1 MIFRQVAWMCFVAFL
16 VGHGL
21 SAKAEHSNSPN
32 ILLICIDDLR
42 PELGCYGGPADISPH
57 IDQFAKTAARFTNH
71 FVAVPTCGASRYAL
85 LTGHSPYRSG
95 FTAGNEA
102 FSQLQNKGQI
112 IPPTMPSILKERGY
126 HTIAI
131 GKISHSPDGRLFAYD
146 GSGDGRHEIP
156 DAWDELATPIGDWS
170 QNPWGNFF
178 AYANGHHREDGQG
191 HADLMQFTVEADD
204 DLPDGQMANAA
215 VQKLHELAD
224 STQPFFLAVGFYKPH
239 LPFVATRKDWQAVQD
254 WAVNLPI
261 GDKMS
266 SVHFHRSG
274 EFFRYEFP
282 FPKVRPLPNDSCRQA
297 ILAYWAC
304 VRYVDRQVGKVLASL
319 QQSGLDASTSVI
331 LWSDH
336 GWFLGEGQLWGKHAP
351 LELALRSPLLI
362 RPAGQ
367 NEGKRMDQVV
377 ESIDLLPTVLEMTNV
392 AATGSHVTTD
402 GRSLLPL
409 ISGETVDSD
418 AGLAIS
424 YWKNAISIRT
434 ERYRLVTTVDSVKQD
449 GGSLQTASELELYD
463 LQATDGLLKNIA
475 DQHPAMVKRLQNK
488 IIDRHR
494 QLGSPRTQES
504 R

>member
-1 MIFRQVAWMCFVAFL
+1 MIVCRIAYVCFVAFL
-16 VGHGL
+16 I
-21 SAKAEHSNSPN
+21 AKAVSANSQGTHSPN

-71 FVAVPTCGASRYAL
+71 FVAVPTCGASRYAV
-85 LTGHSPYRSG
+85 LTGQSPYRSG

-102 FSQLQNKGQI
+102 FSQLQNQGQI
-112 IPPTMPSILKERGY
+112 IPPTMPSMLKERGY

-131 GKISHSPDGRLFAYD
+131 GKISHTPDGRLFAYD

-178 AYANGHHREDGQG
+178 AYANGRHREDGQG

-224 STQPFFLAVGFYKPH
+224 STRPFFLAVGFYKPH
-239 LPFVATRKDWQAVQD
+239 LPFVATRQDWQAVQD
-254 WAVNLPI
+254 WEVNLPN

-282 FPKVRPLPNDSCRQA
+282 FPKTRPLRNDSRRQA

-304 VRYVDRQVGKVLASL
+304 VHYVDRQLGKVLAGL
-319 QQSGLDASTSVI
+319 KQSGLDEQTSVI

-367 NEGKRMDQVV
+367 QEGRRIDQVV
-377 ESIDLLPTVLEMTNV
+377 ESIDVLPTVLEMANV
-392 AATGSHVTTD
+392 GATGSHVATD

-409 ISGETVDSD
+409 MLGKTVDSD
-418 AGLAIS
+418 AETAIS
-424 YWKNAISIRT
+424 YWKDAISIRT
-434 ERYRLVTTVDSVKQD
+434 EQYRLVTTVDSVKQD
-449 GGSLQTASELELYD
+449 GGSLQTGRDFELYD
-463 LQATDGLLKNIA
+463 VKATDGLLKNIA
-475 DQHPAMVKRLQNK
+475 DQHPAIVKQLRSK

-494 QLGSPRTQES
+494 QLGSP
-504 R
+504 